1 LLLGQRKAEDRKE
14 ISNVFY
20 DYTGS
25 TEQDSDIMEHH
36 EKQDSFAI
44 TNKPLIYL
52 PDTLLVN
59 YSSFSKKS
67 NQKG

>member
-44 TNKPLIYL
+44 TNKPLIY
-52 PDTLLVN
+52 
-59 YSSFSKKS
+59 
-67 NQKG
+67 